1 MELQKAIEILNTKG
15 VTAYELSKELGLN
28 EAGLRRVLNH
38 EVGNPQRKTKE
49 ALISYAKKVTAIQDG
64 IISETN
70 TGTPYYDIDFTAS
83 FLEIENSQKSQPDYY
98 VTHPFFKGCDFIV
111 RASGQSMAK
120 VIAHGDAIKSLHFNY
135 LTVSETKRAHIRRL
149 ANEVKLKRK
158 WSNKAHNKYL
168 GHIKSVLSVLVDWDI
183 IERNPA
189 HLIKQLPEEDSNA
202 NVPASPDEHQI
213 IKEHLENSHPH
224 FYVYVATIFHTGIRP
239 KEVLG
244 ITLRMVDLSKR
255 QIILP
260 ANITKTKKERIVPIN
275 DHLSSMLY
283 DMELDGFPLDFFLFG
298 SYREPGQGNRS
309 KSNLDFVPGPTRI
322 RRNTASMKWKKI
334 VKDGLGIDVNLYS
347 NKHAGANAKILA
359 GIDLDALRELYG
371 HSSKLMTMRY
381 AKAVKEVYRKQ
392 IMEKSPEF

>member
-1 MELQKAIEILNTKG
+1 MKTPIYSEPKLCKSSKGWYIHFRYAGVQKRYKF
-15 VTAYELSKELGLN
+15 GLN
-28 EAGLRRVLNH
+28 RIRKLADKEREFNLLRRAFKKKLQ
-38 EVGNPQRKTKE
+38 EGWNPLLPEFENENEQMSLAD
-49 ALISYAKKVTAIQDG
+49 ALAFALDKKKDSISTATY
-64 IISETN
+64 SA
-70 TGTPYYDIDFTAS
+70 Y
-83 FLEIENSQKSQPDYY
+83 KSAVNFY
-98 VTHPFFKGCDFIV
+98 T
-111 RASGQSMAK
+111 
-120 VIAHGDAIKSLHFNY
+120 DAIKSMHFNY

-202 NVPASPDEHQI
+202 NVPASPEEHQT

-244 ITLRMVDLSKR
+244 ITLRMVDLNKR

-275 DHLSSMLY
+275 DHLLSMLY
-283 DMELDGFPLDFFLFG
+283 DMDLDGFPLDFFLFG

-334 VKDGLGIDVNLYS
+334 VKDGLRIDVNLYS